1 MRKSTRKETDMKK
14 LSLLGIGMAAALAAA
29 GCSTTPADTGGQSS
43 IAERGAPDLDCK
55 MSFSLT
61 GWAALYKHAE
71 GVGTVTC
78 ENGQSLPVNISVKGG
93 GLTAGK
99 WHVDNGSG
107 TFTDVHSIG
116 DVLGR
121 YVQGG
126 AHAGVVKSGS
136 AQVLTK
142 GTVSLALAGSGEGI
156 DLGVDVGSFTISR
169 R

>member
-1 MRKSTRKETDMKK
+1 MKK
-14 LSLLGIGMAAALAAA
+14 LSLLASVGLLVVLAAA
-29 GCSTTPADTGGQSS
+29 GCSTTPAETGGHSS
-43 IAERGAPDLDCK
+43 VAERGSPELDCR
-55 MSFSLT
+55 MTFSLT
-61 GWAALYKHAE
+61 GWSLLYKHAD

-78 ENGQSLPVNISVKGG
+78 ENGQSMPVKISVKGG

-99 WHVDNGSG
+99 WHVDNGKG
-107 TFTDVHSIG
+107 TFTDVHTID

-126 AHAGVVKSGS
+126 AHAGVVKSGT

-142 GTVSLALAGSGEGI
+142 GTVSMALAGTGQGV
-156 DLGVDVGSFTISR
+156 DLGIDVGSFIISR

>member
-1 MRKSTRKETDMKK
+1 MNK
-14 LSLLGIGMAAALAAA
+14 LALLGSAGLLAVLAAS
-29 GCSTTPADTGGQSS
+29 GCSTTPAETGGQSS
-43 IAERGAPDLDCK
+43 VAERGAAELDCT
-55 MSFSLT
+55 MTFSLT
-61 GWAALYKHAE
+61 GWAVLYKHAD

-78 ENGQSLPVNISVKGG
+78 ENGQSLPVKITVKGG

-99 WHVDNGSG
+99 WHVDNGKG
-107 TFTDVHSIG
+107 TFTDVHTIS

-126 AHAGVVKSGS
+126 AHAGLVKSGS
-136 AQVLTK
+136 AQVLSK

-156 DLGVDVGSFTISR
+156 DLGIDVGSFTISR